1 MTGVN
6 TGHIT
11 RLLEAHRN
19 GEDSAFDRII
29 EMLYEDLLRLAHN
42 QRRGSPRDAT
52 LNTTGLVHEAY
63 VKLANGT
70 RLDWNDRAHFLGVA
84 AQAMRHISVDYAR
97 NRLREKRG
105 GGGHRVELRET
116 HLIVEADLEKQL
128 AVDAVLEEMRE
139 SDPRLVQVV
148 ECRYFAGMTEEETAA
163 ALDISV
169 RTVRRIWKKA
179 KIELKARLEPR
190 KSG

>member
-1 MTGVN
+1 MIRVD

-19 GEDSAFDRII
+19 GEDSAFDRVI
-29 EMLYEDLLRLAHN
+29 EMLYEDLLRLAHH
-42 QRRGSPRDAT
+42 QRRGAPRDAT

-70 RLDWNDRAHFLGVA
+70 RLDWNDRAHFLAVA

-163 ALDISV
+163 ALDVSV

-179 KIELKARLEPR
+179 KVELKARLEPG